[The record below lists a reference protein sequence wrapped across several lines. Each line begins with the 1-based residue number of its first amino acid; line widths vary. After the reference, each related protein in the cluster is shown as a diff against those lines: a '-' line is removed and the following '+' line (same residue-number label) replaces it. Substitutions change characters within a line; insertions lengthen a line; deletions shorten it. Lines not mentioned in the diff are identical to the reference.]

1 MPGPTERNQ
10 CGSVTIFPMYVACNA
25 KKPSSATASDGVASL
40 YITGGTPPYSIQ
52 WNGGLG
58 VSQSIYN
65 LSVGTY
71 TATVTDSNGDFT
83 IVSNCVLSVT
93 TTTTSSTTTSTTLPP
108 CNDLCLVITTVR
120 ANAGWDY
127 FYNRS

>member
-1 MPGPTERNQ
+1 MPGPTERNN
-10 CGSVTIFPMYVACNA
+10 CGNITIFPMYVACNTT
-25 KKPSSATASDGVASL
+25 KPSSPTASDGVASL

-52 WNGGLG
+52 WNSNYG

-83 IVSNCVLSVT
+83 ITTNCVLSAT
-93 TTTTSSTTTSTTLPP
+93 TTTTSSTTSSTTLPP
-108 CNDLCLVITTVR
+108 CADFCLRFTLTTNSYSV
-120 ANAGWDY
+120 GY
-127 FYNRS
+127 Y